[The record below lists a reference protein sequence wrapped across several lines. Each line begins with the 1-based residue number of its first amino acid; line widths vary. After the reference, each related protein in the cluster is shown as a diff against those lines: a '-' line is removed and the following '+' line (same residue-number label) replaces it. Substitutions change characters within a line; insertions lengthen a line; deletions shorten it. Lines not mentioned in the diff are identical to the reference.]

1 MMDATSYWQGADAHL
16 QSALGAYLRV
26 TVRLP
31 LDGRSDVVF
40 GELVRACG
48 TERDGVHVGFSRSD
62 VESIDSAVTARPLTE

>member
-1 MMDATSYWQGADAHL
+1 MIDVTSYWQGADAHL

-48 TERDGVHVGFSRSD
+48 TERDGVHVVGLRVSIH
-62 VESIDSAVTARPLTE
+62 ESL